1 MSEVVSTN
9 SDLTADDVLDCSDN
23 YHDDEIS
30 SMSSSSMSRD
40 ELLKLISVFEYRFGV
55 CTLGS
60 LVMANFVNSTSTK
73 KAGLAYLD
81 EKFLAL
87 DQVVS
92 SLLEVAKLFSIE
104 NIGDLNELWNVRVEL
119 DMVFSHMTFEN
130 QGRAIEAIW
139 HNYSMFD
146 EVDEYLL
153 NQKIRRVWLKRFV

>member
-60 LVMANFVNSTSTK
+60 LVMANFVNSTSTRT
-73 KAGLAYLD
+73 AGLAYLD

-92 SLLEVAKLFSIE
+92 NLQQIAQSFGIE
-104 NIGDLNELWNVRVEL
+104 NVYDVNELWSARVEL
-119 DMVFSHMTFEN
+119 DMVLSHMTCEE
-130 QGRAIEAIW
+130 QGQAIEAIW
-139 HNYSMFD
+139 HNYNMFE
-146 EVDEYLL
+146 EVDAYLL
-153 NQKIRRVWLKRFV
+153 RRNRRAWLKTFI